1 MSPEIPNQDTKQNP
15 EQEGWGGQ
23 RWQYLILKC
32 DGAEVQGFVGR
43 TRAGK
48 GFFAA
53 DEDVD
58 PTVAHYNQVLKETGI
73 YASRNKGNFAEVLRI
88 VGNDGWELTM
98 SMVATTLVDRRE
110 NYLLFKRP
118 IPLSK

>member
-1 MSPEIPNQDTKQNP
+1 MSPEIPNQDTNQNP
-15 EQEGWGGQ
+15 EQEGGGGQ

-32 DGAEVQGFVGR
+32 YGSEVQGFMGR
-43 TRAGK
+43 TRTGK
-48 GFFAA
+48 GFFAT

-58 PTVAHYNQVLKETGI
+58 PTVTHYNQVLKETGT
-73 YASRNKGNFAEVLRI
+73 YSSRNKGNFAEVLRI

-98 SMVATTLVDRRE
+98 SMVTTTLVDRRE

-118 IPLSK
+118 IPPSK